1 MKILAMSGSLRAAAN
16 TRVVLAAALEAIRKA
31 AKENGATAEI
41 DVYEGIGELPIFNEE
56 IERPVP
62 DPVLDLRERIEAAD
76 ALLIVT
82 PEYNASIPGGL
93 KNAVDWASRPAG
105 ESVLGDKPAAVIAN
119 SDSPFGGTWAGEQL
133 RRALTFAGAAVI
145 DDELAIGQVL
155 SHFDDQ
161 GNPDTETA
169 EKLAETASKLVAAI
183 PSTLGDRSD
192 LTRSTTQGV

>member
-133 RRALTFAGAAVI
+133 RRALTFAGASVI

>member
-1 MKILAMSGSLRAAAN
+1 PWWSPRRSSWSSTSRRSRPRPASPGRTRNGPRKAHRDEPANAKGGAKVKILAMSGSLRAAAN

-82 PEYNASIPGGL
+82 PEYNASIPG
-93 KNAVDWASRPAG
+93 
-105 ESVLGDKPAAVIAN
+105 
-119 SDSPFGGTWAGEQL
+119 
-133 RRALTFAGAAVI
+133 
-145 DDELAIGQVL
+145 
-155 SHFDDQ
+155 
-161 GNPDTETA
+161 
-169 EKLAETASKLVAAI
+169 
-183 PSTLGDRSD
+183 
-192 LTRSTTQGV
+192 